1 MVCFYFL
8 TFLFEFY
15 QVLTGKK
22 ERCSGAVSFK
32 VFFLIEA
39 EEGKTAIGK
48 TPTSHAS

>member
-8 TFLFEFY
+8 TFLCEFY
-15 QVLTGKK
+15 QVLTGKT

-32 VFFLIEA
+32 VFFLVEA
-39 EEGKTAIGK
+39 GEGKTTVDK